1 MMVSTLVLLYVRDV
15 THLTGILSSRESARN
30 YVKPM
35 GCGRAG
41 CHGDAYPEHDGAK
54 FIANF

>member
-1 MMVSTLVLLYVRDV
+1 MVSTLVLLYVRDV